1 MGYHA
6 AFLDFC
12 ILHFAFI
19 LSAMDITTLDL
30 PGIPKLR
37 SGKVREVFDLGADGL
52 LFVAT
57 DRLSAFDCILPDP
70 IPGKGGVLTQMS
82 VFWFGHLR
90 AHGAVADHLVT
101 ADFTRFPAQLQPFGK
116 ELAGRAMIV
125 RRARPLPVECVVRGY
140 LAGSG
145 WKEYQTTGQVCGHAL
160 PPGLRLADQL
170 PGPLFTPA
178 SKNDHGHDENIDW
191 EAFVERLGGDE
202 ALAKTLRAASLRV
215 YALGAQH
222 AASRGIIIADTKFEF
237 GVDESTG
244 EILLIDEVLT
254 PDSSRFWPANEYRPG
269 ISPPSYDKQ
278 FVRDYLETL
287 DWDKTPPAPGLPAEI
302 IARTAGKYRQALRE
316 ITGGDGTAS

>member
-1 MGYHA
+1 
-6 AFLDFC
+6 
-12 ILHFAFI
+12 
-19 LSAMDITTLDL
+19 MDLTTLEL
-30 PGIPKLR
+30 PGILKLR
-37 SGKVREVFDLGADGL
+37 SGKVREVFDPGADGL

-70 IPGKGGVLTQMS
+70 IPGKGEVLTQMS
-82 VFWFGHLR
+82 VFWFGYLR
-90 AHGAVADHLVT
+90 AHGTVADHLVT
-101 ADFTRFPAQLQPFGK
+101 ADFSRFPARLQPFQN

-145 WKEYQTTGQVCGHAL
+145 WKEYQAAGQVCGHAL
-160 PPGLRLADQL
+160 PPGLQLADRL
-170 PGPLFTPA
+170 PAPLFTPA

-191 EAFVERLGGDE
+191 PQFVARLDGDE
-202 ALAKTLRAASLRV
+202 ALANTLRTASLAV

-222 AASRGIIIADTKFEF
+222 AAARGIIIADTKFEF
-237 GVDESTG
+237 GVDEATG

-287 DWDKTPPAPGLPAEI
+287 AWDKTPPAPGLPPEI
-302 IARTAGKYRQALRE
+302 IARTAAKYQQALRE
-316 ITGGDGTAS
+316 ITGNEVATS